1 MSKTKAPEINIENGR
16 YRVLPGPEGFLS
28 PAAATLGVVLPDPGQ
43 GLVEGEI
50 VSEEQAIEAAAKK
63 LVSAKHPTLF
73 PGPAVLWDWKPEAS
87 KLAMTVKRLAEA
99 IPAKVIPMADYRPK
113 YPRVYPEIEINP
125 NHPNL
130 TIWHNK
136 IDVCLFIGVHCHQAN
151 IALKIIRAGSS
162 CYTIAMC
169 SFSGDDEANITVR
182 DITEQ
187 TMDKLIAAVY
197 KIKKMPIAS
206 NDNEIKKKKNGDNL
220 ITKKSDL
227 HSEPKMGI
235 D

>member
-1 MSKTKAPEINIENGR
+1 MSPTKVQKEGIETKR

-50 VSEEQAIEAAAKK
+50 VSEDQAIEAAAKK
-63 LVSAKHPTLF
+63 LLSAKNPTLF
-73 PGPAVLWDWKPEAS
+73 PGPAVLWDWKPETS
-87 KLAMTVKRLAEA
+87 KLATATKRLAEA

-113 YPRVYPEIEINP
+113 YPRINPEIEINP

-151 IALKIIRAGSS
+151 IALKIIRAGTS

-182 DITEQ
+182 DITPE
-187 TMDKLIAAVY
+187 TM
-197 KIKKMPIAS
+197 
-206 NDNEIKKKKNGDNL
+206 ERL
-220 ITKKSDL
+220 ITAVLKMKKR
-227 HSEPKMGI
+227 
-235 D
+235 